1 MPITQQEITNF
12 ISQINISPN
21 IIDYSLQTLC
31 ESSKDNSS
39 VRIYYYINE
48 NDEIIM
54 QNEEP
59 EKYNDFL
66 FYEIIIIK
74 IDFVKNKS
82 KMIMI
87 YNNEKKQY
95 KIKIWASKL
104 EKLDIKAEYNKIV
117 KKICEKKT
125 GNNILKN
132 VLKLIPDK
140 YTIYYFP
147 LTVSLFEKELVFL
160 YILIFTIN
168 EKSKFQNFKQIKDLV
183 LYSKTLLIPKIYN
196 ILLKYK
202 NNNLKT
208 IKNSN
213 KSTNT
218 NTINS
223 IKNNNKI
230 NYILNDNKENIF
242 VKKNQKQR
250 NNDYMS
256 PNNKEIHINFDKKKL
271 KRIIS
276 KKIKKYSKR
285 KVNYMKK
292 PYNKIIFNYSFEKN
306 DNEINFNRIKH
317 YQKSFIEQRKPIS
330 TIIIDT
336 YKNKTSKVN
345 NFMKFPINKLKKLNN
360 GNLLFSLASRNN
372 KNDNNSSLP
381 YEKKRPSSIPRKIN
395 HYLSTNNFNIQY
407 RNHYN
412 ENESGLNEQYNYS
425 TFDKKCLINKNKNII
440 YKKKSFTKKRN
451 QNTIDSYF
459 YKNINSNNILENN
472 NSTYDNLDIDTIFS
486 MDRNSF
492 ILNKNKKN
500 KSIFHNG
507 PIVSMNPL
515 IKTYGC
521 IKDINEK
528 HNIAKIPIN
537 KKTTLSI
544 NFNKYVNQSPKN
556 DFNLFINEGS
566 KTSRNIMNKKIRK
579 KIIYKNKNNEK
590 NILNK
595 TGDSNRQKM
604 NDSEEEITLF
614 I

>member
-360 GNLLFSLASRNN
+360 GNLLFSIASKNN

-412 ENESGLNEQYNYS
+412 ENESDLNEQYNYS

-486 MDRNSF
+486 MDRNSV

-556 DFNLFINEGS
+556 DFNYFINEGS

-579 KIIYKNKNNEK
+579 KILYKNNEK

>member
-459 YKNINSNNILENN
+459 YKNINSNYILENN

-486 MDRNSF
+486 IDRNSV

-500 KSIFHNG
+500 KSIFYNG
-507 PIVSMNPL
+507 PKVSMNPL

-556 DFNLFINEGS
+556 DFNYFINEGS

-579 KIIYKNKNNEK
+579 KIIYKNNEK

>member
-223 IKNNNKI
+223 IKSNYKI

-360 GNLLFSLASRNN
+360 GNLLFSIASKNN

-412 ENESGLNEQYNYS
+412 ENESDLNEQYNYS
-425 TFDKKCLINKNKNII
+425 TFDKKCLINKKKNII

-486 MDRNSF
+486 MDRNSV

-556 DFNLFINEGS
+556 DFNYFINEGS

-579 KIIYKNKNNEK
+579 KILYKNNEK